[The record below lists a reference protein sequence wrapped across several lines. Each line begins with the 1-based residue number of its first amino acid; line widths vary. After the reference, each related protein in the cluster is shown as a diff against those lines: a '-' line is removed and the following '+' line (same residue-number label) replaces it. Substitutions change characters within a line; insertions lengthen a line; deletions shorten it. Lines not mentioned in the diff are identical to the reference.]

1 MNALEQLTR
10 VFDDPVVASEIIESL
25 FGDEV
30 EIDARSVAPLARGYT
45 GARLAKVMLANRSGN
60 PKPRWCVIKFCPA
73 VPASHRR
80 EGELHRQ
87 ALNESPR
94 EFREQHLTEIVFP
107 AIRCTGGIL
116 VIGQSMVDGD
126 PLGTV
131 EISQLAGACEVVWK
145 EILENWA
152 GCDYGSGHST
162 VAELLQCELGS
173 SFEPGGWLRGWAER
187 HNLLAPAYLQ
197 LPDEE
202 AALPNP
208 WRLFAEDSPVAQAPI
223 HYLVGRTHGDLHGDN
238 VLVPVRNGIVCPT
251 AFRLI
256 DLATYDSRGPLS
268 RDLATLLL
276 SLCSREI
283 GASSEHSQNVF
294 LAYLERGHRDERL
307 DGGMPGDV
315 RSVIDS
321 LREPALGFVHRN
333 SWDPALWQRQLKVS
347 LLAQAMLHSAYTS
360 GTPAAARWCSR
371 LAGRLTRCLL
381 GPADFGAGPTMPFD
395 AGKIV
400 ETSRMTATRTMG
412 RSARSGSLFV
422 DRTGQ
427 RSRLRAALEDQVT
440 SVMVVTGP
448 PGIGKTALVREVLA
462 DLGYDDLDVDTSPVS
477 WHEATPHEEVG
488 VPTLI
493 EAIEPPGSGQV
504 AGPSAL
510 ARLEIALD
518 GLEQAGGIRP
528 IIVLDSAENLLKEG
542 HLLRDPQLD
551 LALDVVQSR
560 PYPLVKVVLLT
571 QHPPEATTG
580 VVWAGSACRISLE
593 GLEPPS
599 LGEYFAQLDPDKRYG
614 LADLGGVD
622 LRRLHGLLAG
632 NPRRA
637 ELLHACLS
645 SEPPALQAHEVG
657 PWLSTMQASEVH
669 QRLVRLFVDHLP
681 VEQQRVAEAVAA
693 LGVPVHRD
701 TIINVLKPY
710 VSATQVEPALRAL
723 VAARLVLERRDGRK
737 HLRKAETE
745 AILGRL
751 GPGDR
756 CAEEGEPPTRFD
768 LLLQAARVL
777 ATMQKDDEDVHGIAD
792 LDMHFAR
799 IDVWLRAGMYGVA
812 HDLIHSMDHLVYLW
826 GSGAELRAQREAIRG
841 RLHDDREGEM
851 MNLAA
856 LGDIYSYSGD
866 CPSALTSYKDAL
878 SIAQEEQDRE
888 AIRRC
893 HLGMGSMFWEH
904 DDLAKAEEHY
914 GWAYALAGE
923 DEDDGGD
930 RAAALIGLADCR
942 QRRGDYRRAVRNALE
957 AFSAVR
963 ETEPGLASSATL
975 RLARWYAELNQI
987 PDAQQMLNEC
997 ANLIL
1002 AHPDPTAQAELLN
1015 STADLHL
1022 YRDLHSEARATAQQA
1037 VDVARDHRD
1046 PINLRRSLTTL
1057 ALAHVHLDALPEAR
1071 KAIEEAARY
1080 RVAGRETAELALRG
1094 IVAYRCNLPGTA
1106 RDLFQQ
1112 LHEET
1117 GKRTGADENDLVAW
1131 DFTGIALCYSV
1142 LLGAAETTTA
1152 LEAFRRARPERAEPT
1167 PGLDVRLRFMVKAMA
1182 HGTSDLEPVLSGLA
1196 CIRPGATV

>member
-10 VFDDPVVASEIIESL
+10 VFDDQVVASEIIESL

-30 EIDARSVAPLARGYT
+30 EIDAKSVAPLARGYT
-45 GARLAKVMLANRSGN
+45 GARLAKAMLTNRSGK
-60 PKPRWCVIKFCPA
+60 PDPRWCVIKFCPP
-73 VPASHRR
+73 VPANHRR
-80 EGELHRQ
+80 EGEQHRQ

-94 EFREQHLTEIVFP
+94 EFREQHLTEIAFP
-107 AIRCTGGIL
+107 AIRCPGGTL

-131 EISQLAGACEVVWK
+131 ELSQLAGACEVVWK
-145 EILENWA
+145 EILEKWA
-152 GCDYGSGHST
+152 GCDYGSEHST
-162 VAELLQCELGS
+162 VAELLRCELGS
-173 SFEPGGWLRGWAER
+173 SFETGGWLRGWAEK
-187 HNLLAPAYLQ
+187 HNLLEPAFLR

-208 WRLFAEDSPVAQAPI
+208 WRLFAEDSSAAQAGI

-238 VLVPVRNGIVCPT
+238 VLVPVRNRTVCP
-251 AFRLI
+251 ADFRLI
-256 DLATYDSRGPLS
+256 DLATYNSRGPLS

-294 LAYLERGHRDERL
+294 LAYLELGYRDERL

-315 RSVIDS
+315 RSVIDA
-321 LREPALGFVHRN
+321 LREPALGFVRRK
-333 SWDPALWQRQLKVS
+333 SWDPALWQRQLRVS

-381 GPADFGAGPTMPFD
+381 GPVDVRTGPSMPFD

-400 ETSRMTATRTMG
+400 ENSRTTATRTMS
-412 RSARSGSLFV
+412 RSAQSGSVFV
-422 DRTGQ
+422 DRTGH
-427 RSRLRAALEDQVT
+427 RGHLRAALEDQVT
-440 SVMVVTGP
+440 SVIVVTGP

-462 DLGYDDLDVDTSPVS
+462 DLGWNDPDVDISPVR
-477 WHEATPHEEVG
+477 WHEATPHEEIG

-504 AGPSAL
+504 AGPSAP

-542 HLLRDPQLD
+542 NLLRDPQLD

-571 QHPPEATTG
+571 QHPPETTTG
-580 VVWAGSACRISLE
+580 VAWAGSACRISLE

-599 LGEYFAQLDPDKRYG
+599 LGEYFAQLDPDRRYG
-614 LADLGGVD
+614 LAELRGAD

-657 PWLSTMQASEVH
+657 PWLEASEVH
-669 QRLVRLFVDHLP
+669 QRLVRTFVDHLP

-693 LGVPVHRD
+693 LGVPVHHD
-701 TIINVLKPY
+701 TVINVLKPY
-710 VSATQVEPALRAL
+710 VSATRVEPALRAL
-723 VAARLVLERRDGRK
+723 VAARLVLERRDGRR
-737 HLRKAETE
+737 HLRKAETD
-745 AILGRL
+745 AVLGRL
-751 GPGDR
+751 GQGDR

-768 LLLQAARVL
+768 LLLRAAEVL
-777 ATMQKDDEDVHGIAD
+777 ATMQKDDEDVRGIAD

-799 IDVWLRAGMYGVA
+799 VDVWLRAGMYGAA

-826 GSGAELRAQREAIRG
+826 GSGAELRTQREAIRG

-866 CPSALTSYKDAL
+866 HPSALMAYKNAL
-878 SIAQEEQDRE
+878 SIAQEEHDRE

-893 HLGMGSMFWEH
+893 HIGMGAMFWEH
-904 DDLAKAEEHY
+904 DDLAKAEEHF

-930 RAAALIGLADCR
+930 RAAALMGLADCR
-942 QRRGDYRRAVRNALE
+942 QRRGDYRHAVGNALE
-957 AFSAVR
+957 AFGAVR

-987 PDAQQMLNEC
+987 PDAQRMLDEC

-1002 AHPDPTAQAELLN
+1002 AAPDPTAQAELLT

-1022 YRDLHSEARATAQQA
+1022 YRDLHSEARTTAQRA

-1057 ALAHVHLDALPEAR
+1057 ALAHVHMGALPEAR

-1094 IVAYRCNLPGTA
+1094 IIAHRCDLPGTA

-1112 LHEET
+1112 LREET
-1117 GKRTGADENDLVAW
+1117 DKRTGADQNDLVAW
-1131 DFTGIALCYSV
+1131 DFTGIARCYSV
-1142 LLGAAETTTA
+1142 LLGTSETTVA
-1152 LEAFRRARPERAEPT
+1152 LEAFRRARPEWAEPT

-1182 HGTSDLEPVLSGLA
+1182 DGASELEPVLNGLA